1 MSCPI
6 RSRILLLAGLSLVVP
21 ACAGPLLDAHRDS
34 VAQLAEIIGAERRDA
49 QAGTETLR
57 KHHGVLADM
66 AGAIWTDATV
76 HPAQLPAR
84 LVPAGQAA
92 SAAGEHAATHEI
104 TSPVIG
110 SLHGVVRG

>member
-1 MSCPI
+1 MSCLI

-21 ACAGPLLDAHRDS
+21 ACAGALLIALRDPL
-34 VAQLAEIIGAERRDA
+34 AQLAASIDAESRDA
-49 QAGTETLR
+49 QACPEIVR
-57 KHHGVLADM
+57 MHHAVLADM